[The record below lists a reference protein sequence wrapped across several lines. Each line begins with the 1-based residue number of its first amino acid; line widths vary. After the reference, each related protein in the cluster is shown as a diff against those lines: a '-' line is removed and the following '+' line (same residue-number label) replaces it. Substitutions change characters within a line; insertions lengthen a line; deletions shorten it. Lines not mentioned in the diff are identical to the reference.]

1 MEFPNPYQDKEGG
14 VNPPPGV
21 LAEQYASFVSM
32 WLQIAGVHLLVHE
45 HNALATLMGAFIR
58 AFPRL
63 KQFGVDP
70 GTK

>member
-32 WLQIAGVHLLVHE
+32 WLQIAGVH
-45 HNALATLMGAFIR
+45 
-58 AFPRL
+58 
-63 KQFGVDP
+63 
-70 GTK
+70 